1 MKSTGNFKCPPE
13 QEYFLVLRICAVS
26 QPRGELQKA
35 VYLGTILHACHL
47 AILFPL
53 LTVLHG
59 NRSCVS
65 PVFIICVTS
74 PPFSFPIGNES
85 CPQQSKSQSTGEGA
99 ELSELS
105 LSGQN
110 VEETVRIQEETQ
122 DFSRSF
128 VPTGKWQN
136 TQVCQH
142 ILMGKKEKNTFMA
155 CERQRCHLWSKNLW
169 NAHLWRL

>member
-1 MKSTGNFKCPPE
+1 MRWEISQRKKPKFQHEKHREFQMSTRAGVFSSAENMCCVTAQGGAPKS
-13 QEYFLVLRICAVS
+13 
-26 QPRGELQKA
+26 
-35 VYLGTILHACHL
+35 YLGTILHARQL

-65 PVFIICVTS
+65 PVFIISATS
-74 PPFSFPIGNES
+74 PPSSFPIGNES

-128 VPTGKWQN
+128 APTGK
-136 TQVCQH
+136 
-142 ILMGKKEKNTFMA
+142 
-155 CERQRCHLWSKNLW
+155 
-169 NAHLWRL
+169 